1 MDDGLFT
8 FAYDAEGR
16 TTSRTNKQSGEI
28 ERYQWNQVSQL
39 TQVNVSPNSSTP
51 ATSRSI
57 RYGYDQVGRR
67 SSIAQAASP
76 LSAASSVD
84 YLLSD
89 GDQVAQILGT
99 SGAVTSRFM
108 YGSAVDSVLSEHTFG
123 SGVAT
128 SAKWQLTDHLGSV
141 RGVAQKQAGGNTS
154 SINQVQYDA
163 YGRITSQTNVGNQPR
178 FGFAGRDIESV
189 GGMTYNRNRYYSTS
203 SGRFISQDPISFNA
217 GDANLYRYVGNS
229 PTNAT
234 DPSGLE
240 TWREKL
246 LGKSIYL
253 GDPYMQQYGAIH
265 APAIVPSPVAGG
277 QNSEI
282 DPKEL
287 EALQRK
293 LEATLVLVASAL
305 AESQGGPRRPRINPY
320 GPKYPRSQITPLT
333 PKPLPPKPIAS
344 EPVTPNPVTSKP
356 VSPKPQASE
365 PVTPTRQQ
373 TAIDEIQSIG
383 SLAGK
388 SNADIAAQLK
398 AGGYSPITG
407 NNGGTI
413 WTKPLPDGNTAVV
426 RVDPAMV
433 RAKPKGFADEVPHV
447 HKEIVPTNK
456 VTSGNYQPSDATK
469 LDDCG
474 VPSSDPGKTH
484 IPGGY

>member
-1 MDDGLFT
+1 
-8 FAYDAEGR
+8 
-16 TTSRTNKQSGEI
+16 
-28 ERYQWNQVSQL
+28 
-39 TQVNVSPNSSTP
+39 
-51 ATSRSI
+51 
-57 RYGYDQVGRR
+57 
-67 SSIAQAASP
+67 
-76 LSAASSVD
+76 
-84 YLLSD
+84 
-89 GDQVAQILGT
+89 
-99 SGAVTSRFM
+99 
-108 YGSAVDSVLSEHTFG
+108 
-123 SGVAT
+123 
-128 SAKWQLTDHLGSV
+128 
-141 RGVAQKQAGGNTS
+141 
-154 SINQVQYDA
+154 
-163 YGRITSQTNVGNQPR
+163 
-178 FGFAGRDIESV
+178 
-189 GGMTYNRNRYYSTS
+189 MTYNRNRYYSTS

-320 GPKYPRSQITPLT
+320 GPKYPRSQITPFT

-365 PVTPTRQQ
+365 PVTPSSAPAPDKLPVKQQ
-373 TAIDEIQSIG
+373 QPGVPVYGKNPFSAPATSTIPPGRYVYVQDADGVVHLVPDGSHLHPTVLGGGRSAAAAGEITIG
-383 SLAGK
+383 PNGVVTEINNISYTFQHGPHTLPGVK
-388 SNADIAAQLK
+388 SALEK
-398 AGGYSPITG
+398 AGL
-407 NNGGTI
+407 
-413 WTKPLPDGNTAVV
+413 KC
-426 RVDPAMV
+426 DPNS
-433 RAKPKGFADEVPHV
+433 
-447 HKEIVPTNK
+447 IVP
-456 VTSGNYQPSDATK
+456 YEF
-469 LDDCG
+469 
-474 VPSSDPGKTH
+474 
-484 IPGGY
+484 